1 MSYRLLKHKDYEQ
14 SARRLPPT
22 IQNKAVWAQVLLGMR
37 GRTPSVKGTTGAN
50 ARWRRTPVQGNHYY
64 MWWIPRSESY
74 IADALPEARETNTI
88 LIHSI
93 RHHDET
99 DDPLDPGLP
108 EDYEEVAVTALDPR
122 YEEQYE
128 LSHRVNGEQLALA
141 TVKGLPGSGKTVSLF
156 YLVKDLAQRGDIQ
169 NILYVTYTNQL
180 KRAAHEFLQA
190 QPAAI
195 SQAVTVRTLSE
206 IEHNLTGLP
215 AQSEPF
221 SELRSFLKQ
230 IELLPTASLG
240 PWRKYPQTLYTE
252 LRAHLLGK
260 TFPAG
265 YNLSNGRLSDAWLR
279 PGGLTA
285 TAYARDREVAFPL
298 AEQLTHL
305 AERLGSGPFF
315 QDQRAAQR
323 GIEVLQRG
331 RCPSWLAN
339 LDALIV
345 DEVQD
350 LTLIQIAFLGELVRM
365 RLRRR
370 PEAPF
375 VFTVAGDES
384 QIVQPSGFDWGSTK
398 ELLGEQLDIWPD
410 EFEFLYQR
418 RAPRNLAQLIDNS
431 WRFYGHLPKSQR
443 PSAKRQAFVYP
454 DDAELPDGDENG
466 RILLCPLPVLTPT
479 QPAFAATWQTLLREL
494 VDKPGRV
501 LIDLTETLRPTL
513 NQTATTVDD
522 EVILLPREIK
532 GLERAT
538 VLIHGLNSVY
548 ERAMRLCEETEGGNL
563 PKFEARRLFDE
574 MRVALSRSTE
584 KIILLE
590 APQAPVLTELGI
602 DQAVGVGVID
612 WPLLLETLQNEAIS
626 ELEMI
631 EGYLEEAETRFDK
644 TLWADGYR
652 YNRRAYELARQIGD
666 LALQREA
673 QEQYVRG
680 HLEEAGTLLHQNQ
693 WQAAHAR
700 NRQAEQLAEELGD
713 PELLFDVEDQFHEI
727 GQVISTQVQAQLAQ
741 VTDQQERQHF
751 KAAQQSLQTVRA
763 LLPFLPVDASVHAQ
777 VDEAFVALA
786 WQWAAHLVTGS
797 YTPADAQQAAA
808 LLRQAG
814 EIMQRQA
821 DPLGVQ
827 VAQLI
832 AARYEQLP
840 QRANLNQT
848 QISTLL
854 DAVARYLDLIKTLQL
869 AEDAYIYVQRWLDE
883 AFASLGQH
891 TALYYRWAVIA
902 QEFSLLTDH
911 PGLDEQ
917 FWDLEN
923 RFKLLLDAGKRAL
936 DDPDLAKFQAFI
948 AGYNGD
954 PLTASQTWEQLG
966 ELKLAVEYAREAGD
980 LERAYRLFH
989 QLRSETPEE
998 VSTTVKLLRLVQQ
1011 LKHKHAHLRPA
1022 ERQTLLA
1029 ELAALQTAVATNVT
1043 TAEDELDNEQ

>member
-74 IADALPEARETNTI
+74 IADRLPETSETNTI

-99 DDPLDPGLP
+99 DDPLDPGSP
-108 EDYEEVAVTALDPR
+108 DDYEEVAVAALDPR
-122 YEEQYE
+122 YEEQHE
-128 LSHRVNGEQLALA
+128 LSQRVNNELLALA
-141 TVKGLPGSGKTVSLF
+141 TVKGLPGSGKTISLF
-156 YLVKDLAQRGDIQ
+156 YLVRDLAQRTDIQ
-169 NILYVTYTNQL
+169 SILYVTYTNQL

-190 QPAAI
+190 QPPAI
-195 SQAVTVRTLSE
+195 SQAVSVCTLSE
-206 IEHNLTGLP
+206 LEHKLTGLP

-230 IELLPTASLG
+230 IELQPAGSLG
-240 PWRKYPQTLYTE
+240 PWKKYPQTLYTE

-260 TFPAG
+260 TFPAS
-265 YNLSNGRLSDAWLR
+265 YTLPQGRLRETLLR
-279 PGGLTA
+279 PGA
-285 TAYARDREVAFPL
+285 ISASAYARDREVALPL
-298 AEQLTHL
+298 AEQLIQL
-305 AERLGSGPFF
+305 ADRLNSGPFF

-323 GIEVLQRG
+323 GLEVLQRG
-331 RCPSWLAN
+331 RYPSWLAN

-350 LTLIQIAFLGELVRM
+350 LTLLQIAFLGELVRT
-365 RLRRR
+365 RLHRR

-398 ELLGEQLDIWPD
+398 DLLGEQLDIWPE

-431 WRFYGHLPKSQR
+431 WRFYGHLPKAQR

-466 RILLCPLPVLTPT
+466 RILLCTLPVANPT
-479 QPAFAATWQTLLREL
+479 QPAFAQSWQTLLAEL
-494 VDKPGRV
+494 ADKPGRV

-513 NQTATTVDD
+513 AQTSTPVDD

-538 VLIHGLNSVY
+538 VLIHGLNPVY
-548 ERAMRLCEETEGGNL
+548 ERAMRLCNEVEGGNL

-590 APQAPVLTELGI
+590 APQAPVLTALGI
-602 DQAVGVGVID
+602 DRAVGVGVID
-612 WPLLLETLQNEAIS
+612 WPLLLETLQNEAMS

-631 EGYLEEAETRFDK
+631 EGYLEEAQTRFDK
-644 TLWADGYR
+644 ALWTDGYR

-680 HLEEAGTLLHQNQ
+680 HLAEAGNLLQQNQ
-693 WQAAHAR
+693 WQAAHTR
-700 NRQAEQLAEELGD
+700 NRQAQQLAEELGD
-713 PELLFDVEDQFHEI
+713 PELLFDVEDQFDEI
-727 GQVISTQVQAQLAQ
+727 GQIISAQVQEQLAQ
-741 VTDQQERQHF
+741 VTTQQERQQF
-751 KAAQQSLQTVRA
+751 KAAQQSLQAAQA
-763 LLPFLPVDASVHAQ
+763 LLPLLPAAAPIHNQ
-777 VDEAFVALA
+777 VEETFVALA
-786 WQWAAHLVTGS
+786 WQWAAHLVAGPDS
-797 YTPADAQQAAA
+797 PADARQAAA

-814 EIMQRQA
+814 ALMLRQE
-821 DPLGVQ
+821 DKLGAE

-832 AARYEQLP
+832 AERYEQLP
-840 QRANLNQT
+840 QRSNLGLA
-848 QISTLL
+848 QIDTLL
-854 DAVARYLDLIKTLQL
+854 NAVARYLDLIKALPL
-869 AEDAYIYVQRWLDE
+869 EEEAYLYAQRWLDE
-883 AFASLGQH
+883 AFVSLGQH
-891 TALYYRWAVIA
+891 TTLYYRWAVIA
-902 QEFSLLTDH
+902 QEFALLTDH

-923 RFKLLLDAGKRAL
+923 RFKLLLEQGKRAL

-954 PLTASQTWEQLG
+954 PLTAAQTWEQLG

-980 LERAYRLFH
+980 LERSYRLFH

-998 VSTTVKLLRLVQQ
+998 VATTVKFLRLAQQ
-1011 LKHKHAHLRPA
+1011 LKYKHANLRPA
-1022 ERQTLLA
+1022 ERQALLA
-1029 ELAALQTAVATNVT
+1029 ELAALQEAVASV
-1043 TAEDELDNEQ
+1043 AVGEEEQGCDP